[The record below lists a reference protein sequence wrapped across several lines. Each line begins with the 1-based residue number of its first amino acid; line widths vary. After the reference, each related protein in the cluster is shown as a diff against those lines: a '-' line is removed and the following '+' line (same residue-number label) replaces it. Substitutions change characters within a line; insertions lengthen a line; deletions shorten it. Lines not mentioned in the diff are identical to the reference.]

1 MWVKR
6 AGEERRG
13 TGTDHGRVEIGL
25 DESELQLIVT
35 ILDVPDESRRCE

>member
-1 MWVKR
+1 MWVVR
-6 AGEERRG
+6 AVEDRRG
-13 TGTDHGRVEIGL
+13 TGTDHGWVEIGL